1 MGVVSQRMQM
11 QQMPL
16 DMFPLGIEKIKKGEI
31 VHIKTSSN
39 LSSGEQK
46 EALESSNIK
55 SLLLIPLR
63 QEERYTGFLGFEST
77 VRASEWTDDDL
88 SILRVAAE
96 VIGSAL
102 ERQRQENE
110 LKRQMHN
117 ISILYDVGKALNF
130 LEDLTRLLN
139 MILDRAIDIAG
150 SQKGSIMFYDE
161 PSGELVIRV
170 VRGQDKEMEEK
181 ILSGELQCLR
191 IKNGEGVAGRVF
203 ATGEPLVIND
213 VSQDPRFT
221 DPVHSYVQS
230 ILCVPLNVYDEAIGV
245 INIVNKNGGGEYSED
260 DLHMVMALAN
270 QAAVAISN
278 ARLYEMAIT
287 DSLTRVL
294 IRRHFMQR
302 LETEIKRA
310 KRYDHSLSLIMAD
323 FDNFK
328 EVNDLYG
335 HQAGDYVL
343 AESGRLFRK
352 SLRSSDFVGRYGGEE
367 FIIAL
372 PETSLEN
379 AMLLCRRLRL
389 LFEKTPFV
397 YEEFKIHRTI
407 SLGAAIYPLHAAD
420 YQGLIRCADLSL
432 YKAKRDGRDRE
443 CSYDDVLLYEKEFR
457 SERDHE

>member
-1 MGVVSQRMQM
+1 MQADRERALLEEIQALKLENEDLKGELARRTSAESQVARRLEFERIVARISSRFVGECNVDLAIELSLEEMAGLRQARRSYLYLFNEDGKTMENTHEWCAAGVIPQKSLMHT
-11 QQMPL
+11 MPL
-16 DMFPLGIEKIKKGEI
+16 DMFPLGIDTIKKGEI
-31 VHIKTSSN
+31 VHIRTSSN
-39 LSSGEQK
+39 LSEAEQK

-63 QEERYTGFLGFEST
+63 QDENYTGFIGFESS
-77 VRASEWTDDDL
+77 VRSSEWTDDDL
-88 SILRVAAE
+88 SILRVATE

-102 ERQRQENE
+102 ERRRQEGE

-161 PSGELVIRV
+161 PADELVIRV
-170 VRGQDKEMEEK
+170 VRGQEKEMEEK
-181 ILSGELQCLR
+181 ILSGEQQCLR

-203 ATGEPLVIND
+203 ATGEPLIIND
-213 VSQDPRFT
+213 ASIDPRFK
-221 DPVHSYVQS
+221 DPLNSYVRS
-230 ILCVPLNVYDEAIGV
+230 ILCVPLNVYDESIGV
-245 INIVNKNGGGEYSED
+245 INIVNKKDGGTYSED

-302 LETEIKRA
+302 LETELKRA
-310 KRYDHSLSLIMAD
+310 RRYDHSLSLIMAD
-323 FDNFK
+323 FDLFK

-343 AESGRLFRK
+343 A
-352 SLRSSDFVGRYGGEE
+352 
-367 FIIAL
+367 
-372 PETSLEN
+372 
-379 AMLLCRRLRL
+379 
-389 LFEKTPFV
+389 
-397 YEEFKIHRTI
+397 
-407 SLGAAIYPLHAAD
+407 
-420 YQGLIRCADLSL
+420 
-432 YKAKRDGRDRE
+432 
-443 CSYDDVLLYEKEFR
+443 
-457 SERDHE
+457 